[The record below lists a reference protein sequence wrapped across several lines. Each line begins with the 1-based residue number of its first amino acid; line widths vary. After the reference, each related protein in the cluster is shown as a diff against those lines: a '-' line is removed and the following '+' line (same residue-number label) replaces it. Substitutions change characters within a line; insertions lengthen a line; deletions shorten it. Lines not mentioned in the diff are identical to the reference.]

1 MFKKL
6 LPLKSD
12 PILGLVQ
19 KFNKDPK
26 KYKLNLTVGELYYYE
41 NNNKNLLD
49 YQFIMNKIDSY
60 NTSLIHKTSKYLPIT
75 GCDQFIKNSEKFIF
89 GNNNNRNGIQ
99 TLSGT
104 GSLTIG
110 NYITQLLDKNIYIPS
125 SSWPNHFNIFNNYN
139 KFSNINDLLNIPDNS
154 IILFHTCCNNPT
166 GIDYSKKQWNKII
179 NILKQKKHIAYFDSA
194 YIGLVTGDNN
204 LDSLPIRELE
214 NYNIPYIVSTSYA
227 KNFGLYGQRIGSLFY
242 NFNDKE
248 FNTILNQYITK
259 FIRSTY
265 SNPPRAGAEMASYL
279 MENEIYMCK
288 WRHLLKEVINQ
299 QTKIRLKLDKNL
311 GWNTMNKNGLFFMS
325 PISKQ
330 NIIKLRE
337 KNGIYMLE
345 NGRINISGL
354 DESNIDY
361 FIENINNL
369 SS

>member
-1 MFKKL
+1 M
-6 LPLKSD
+6 
-12 PILGLVQ
+12 
-19 KFNKDPK
+19 
-26 KYKLNLTVGELYYYE
+26 
-41 NNNKNLLD
+41 
-49 YQFIMNKIDSY
+49 
-60 NTSLIHKTSKYLPIT
+60 
-75 GCDQFIKNSEKFIF
+75 
-89 GNNNNRNGIQ
+89 
-99 TLSGT
+99 
-104 GSLTIG
+104 
-110 NYITQLLDKNIYIPS
+110 
-125 SSWPNHFNIFNNYN
+125 
-139 KFSNINDLLNIPDNS
+139 
-154 IILFHTCCNNPT
+154 FHTCCNNPT